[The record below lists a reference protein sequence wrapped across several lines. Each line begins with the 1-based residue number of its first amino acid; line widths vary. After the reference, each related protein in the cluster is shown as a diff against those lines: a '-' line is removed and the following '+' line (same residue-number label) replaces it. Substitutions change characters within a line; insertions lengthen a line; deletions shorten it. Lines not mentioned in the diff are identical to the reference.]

1 MPNIGK
7 DDHPKLWSLIFVL
20 IIALT
25 FCCFVMGQGL
35 NSGTSVFLAGQ
46 GYGAS
51 LAGVLAL
58 VFSIAAALARL
69 FVGPCYRQR
78 QVLTRYHRRHRYPHS
93 RNSTVRCRSGYP
105 LFTISRLLQGV
116 GFGAAT
122 TAASTAAASV
132 LPQERL
138 GEGIGYHGL
147 GQAIAMS
154 IGPAFALYLVG
165 TDPSTNLY
173 VGLALVGFAGLVI
186 ALNARYESKWQTLPS
201 SSAYRIKMETRLE
214 LDSKD
219 GQAPSSTTVTT
230 SETIN
235 SEKYPEGDQVSK
247 RTLRDSFNIFEPRAL
262 PGAIPQM
269 IMCPTFGFGVFF
281 AGLYGTTLGYTHA
294 GLFYTISAVS
304 MIIIRMISKHF
315 MDTVPAIKTMTGAVA
330 CGILCCLML
339 LAAPYGEPV
348 FLASGIFYGL
358 ATGISLPLNQS
369 VAVKN
374 TPPERWGAANALFL
388 LANDIGIGFASVIW
402 GVINDSFGFQTS
414 IVCVIVCLIA
424 SYASA
429 WIVYPARDKRW
440 RH

>member
-69 FVGPCYRQR
+69 FVGPRYRQR

-93 RNSTVRCRSGYP
+93 RNSTVRCRSRHP

-122 TAASTAAASV
+122 TAASTAAVSV

-138 GEGIGYHGL
+138 GKGIGYHGL

-186 ALNARYESKWQTLPS
+186 ALNARYESK
-201 SSAYRIKMETRLE
+201 
-214 LDSKD
+214 
-219 GQAPSSTTVTT
+219 
-230 SETIN
+230 
-235 SEKYPEGDQVSK
+235 
-247 RTLRDSFNIFEPRAL
+247 
-262 PGAIPQM
+262 
-269 IMCPTFGFGVFF
+269 
-281 AGLYGTTLGYTHA
+281 
-294 GLFYTISAVS
+294 
-304 MIIIRMISKHF
+304 
-315 MDTVPAIKTMTGAVA
+315 
-330 CGILCCLML
+330 
-339 LAAPYGEPV
+339 
-348 FLASGIFYGL
+348 
-358 ATGISLPLNQS
+358 
-369 VAVKN
+369 
-374 TPPERWGAANALFL
+374 
-388 LANDIGIGFASVIW
+388 
-402 GVINDSFGFQTS
+402 
-414 IVCVIVCLIA
+414 
-424 SYASA
+424 
-429 WIVYPARDKRW
+429 
-440 RH
+440 